1 MESMRYA
8 ITFSTDDTWLSVD
21 TFIVETDISPVDMTN
36 EQLLK
41 MFEAYNPDYAEEI
54 VAEPERWFLRN
65 LEDTD
70 VFMRGDM

>member
-1 MESMRYA
+1 MRYA
-8 ITFSTDDTWLSVD
+8 ITFTTDDTWDTVD
-21 TFIVETDISPVDMTN
+21 TFIVETDTSPVDMTD

-41 MFEAYNPDYAEEI
+41 MFETYTTSAEEI

-70 VFMRGDM
+70 VFMRGYM